1 MFGLSNIIYEQIVK
15 IARKYEYKIILF
27 GSRARGNYK
36 ANSDIDIA
44 IVGECN
50 EKTEYLIKNDFD
62 LLDIP
67 YQIDIVFVKKGIKKE
82 LQEAIEKE
90 GVEI

>member
-1 MFGLSNIIYEQIVK
+1 MFGLSGIIYEQIIK
-15 IARKYEYKIILF
+15 IARKYEYKFVLF

-36 ANSDIDIA
+36 TNSDIDIA
-44 IVGECN
+44 IIGEIDD
-50 EKTEYLIKNDFD
+50 KTEYLIKNDFD

-82 LQEAIEKE
+82 LQEAIQKE